1 MGQKNKQQQAE
12 CSYDLGSLWFAAVC
26 RTYWSLQGKA
36 SLSVC
41 SAHVTEEC
49 FELTPATSTLRM
61 HNSNGPSYSCPP
73 IISTN
78 RRRTTRD
85 SRMDSQVMKKK
96 NLRSIWEDM
105 KHRNRHYTLFFTYC
119 AFSSIAAR
127 TVEPKKEH
135 SRDNFDLSVE
145 GNVKDLSLWFPAN
158 CKKMYVLKSE
168 LNGSNPSIY
177 CTCMNTTCVCSES
190 SDFSLNKREGRIS
203 EIMGCPAGYYDLGCL
218 MIRIFWIWTC

>member
-26 RTYWSLQGKA
+26 RTDWSLQGKA

-61 HNSNGPSYSCPP
+61 HNSNCPSYSCPP

-78 RRRTTRD
+78 RRRKTRD

-96 NLRSIWEDM
+96 KPTVHMRGHEAQKQTLYTIFYLLCLF
-105 KHRNRHYTLFFTYC
+105 KHRSSYC
-119 AFSSIAAR
+119 R
-127 TVEPKKEH
+127 TEE
-135 SRDNFDLSVE
+135 RTFA
-145 GNVKDLSLWFPAN
+145 GQLWPL
-158 CKKMYVLKSE
+158 CRR
-168 LNGSNPSIY
+168 
-177 CTCMNTTCVCSES
+177 
-190 SDFSLNKREGRIS
+190 KRERS
-203 EIMGCPAGYYDLGCL
+203 VSLVSS
-218 MIRIFWIWTC
+218 